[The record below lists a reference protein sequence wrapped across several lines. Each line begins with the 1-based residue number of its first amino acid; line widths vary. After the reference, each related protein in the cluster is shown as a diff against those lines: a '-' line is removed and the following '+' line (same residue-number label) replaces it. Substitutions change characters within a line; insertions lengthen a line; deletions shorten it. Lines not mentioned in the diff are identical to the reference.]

1 MADLFLFIVIIL
13 LLVDRYLTQKQDIGK
28 FDKLLEEISKQN
40 KALIAKTSHDYV
52 MMTAMDK
59 TIKDEPLKDPDERD
73 MSELTDKEYDL
84 MIAKQN
90 E

>member
-1 MADLFLFIVIIL
+1 MVDFLLFLVIVL
-13 LLVDRYLTQKQDIGK
+13 LLVDRYLHQRQEIIKI
-28 FDKLLEEISKQN
+28 DKLLEELSRSN
-40 KALIAKTSHDYV
+40 KAIIAKSSHDYV

-59 TIKDEPLKDPDERD
+59 TIKEEPLQDPDERD
-73 MSELTDKEYDL
+73 MSELTDEEYDK